1 MCTLR
6 AFCHCYMDAWMRS
19 NPGQCLTI
27 YNILSVREAWPK
39 ASISTN
45 IVKGFEVSG
54 ICPLNQEIFHDDD
67 FAPAFV
73 TYRQEV
79 DTNNSASDEFKYKSD
94 RYQTQNQDH
103 SRLRVV
109 KSVNVRHWLTHL
121 KRKPSNGNSC
131 RKPRKPRTM
140 QWMAVNGRPSHL
152 RRRQNLQSR
161 LMLKNI
167 IACFALSHI
176 PTQGLEK
183 LGLNVFSV

>member
-1 MCTLR
+1 
-6 AFCHCYMDAWMRS
+6 MRS
-19 NPGQCLTI
+19 NPGQCLTL

-73 TYRQEV
+73 TDRQEV

-109 KSVNVRHWLTHL
+109 K
-121 KRKPSNGNSC
+121 KRKCATLTDTPEKEAIKREQLQKTKKTKNN
-131 RKPRKPRTM
+131 
-140 QWMAVNGRPSHL
+140 AVNGGKRKTKPSKKKTKPAESSNVEEYYCLFCLEPYSNSRP
-152 RRRQNLQSR
+152 RETWI
-161 LMLKNI
+161 KCI
-167 IACFALSHI
+167 
-176 PTQGLEK
+176 
-183 LGLNVFSV
+183 